1 LKLEGN
7 RKERDMR
14 IYISGPITNKLDYM
28 EDFDRA
34 EQKLL
39 SQGHEVINPA
49 KINSFLPKDTTH
61 EQYMTFSFML
71 LDMADTIYMLS
82 GWRCSSGSCMEY
94 EYARA
99 KNKIIVEDKV
109 CRI

>member
-1 LKLEGN
+1 
-7 RKERDMR
+7 MR

-61 EQYMTFSFML
+61 AQYMNFSFML
-71 LDMADTIYMLS
+71 LDMADSIYMLS
-82 GWRCSSGSCMEY
+82 GWRCSSGACMEY
-94 EYARA
+94 GYARA
-99 KNKIIVEDKV
+99 TDKIIVEGEDAG
-109 CRI
+109 